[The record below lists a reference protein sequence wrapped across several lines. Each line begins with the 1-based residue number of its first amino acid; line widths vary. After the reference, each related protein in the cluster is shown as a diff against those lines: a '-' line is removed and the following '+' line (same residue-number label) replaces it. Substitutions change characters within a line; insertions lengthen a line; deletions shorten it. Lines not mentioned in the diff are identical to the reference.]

1 MLIAQSLQCIHSR
14 MKPKA
19 QGLDPSPV
27 LLSMPTAVPQRNLNP
42 RALTPKPRTVSPSS
56 S

>member
-1 MLIAQSLQCIHSR
+1 MLIAQSLQHIHSR

-27 LLSMPTAVPQRNLNP
+27 LLPVLAAISQRNLKP
-42 RALTPKPRTVSPSS
+42 RALTPKLRAISPSS